1 MTITAFTDN
10 RVFRNAYSFDFCHGV
25 AGETVASAFRH
36 FFGVGA
42 VAFDAGRHRFVAQIG
57 IDRLE
62 KRGMAAHA
70 VPRARP
76 HGHR

>member
-1 MTITAFTDN
+1 MLGDPHP
-10 RVFRNAYSFDFCHGV
+10 FDFRDRV
-25 AGETVASAFRH
+25 AGETVAAAVGH
-36 FFGVGA
+36 FFGIGA

-62 KRGMAAHA
+62 KCGMTAHA

-76 HGHR
+76 HGRR